1 MKHII
6 TLILKL
12 IIHYIKLRSGITLKL
27 NVIPSLVKNDINYK
41 KTLEHSK
48 VFFNKLIVNLIFR
61 NYYCCYYCY
70 CCCYFWFLCPF
81 FLVITSSTCMLTS
94 TTSKPVMYLTCS
106 LTKSVTLRK
115 IFGAD
120 SPYSKITFK
129 STAACFHQLQQKHLV
144 LRCYRLRM
152 R

>member
-12 IIHYIKLRSGITLKL
+12 IIHYIKIKRR
-27 NVIPSLVKNDINYK
+27 NNDIPSLVKNDINYK
-41 KTLEHSK
+41 RPWNIPRS
-48 VFFNKLIVNLIFR
+48 FFNKIIVNLIFQ

-70 CCCYFWFLCPF
+70 CCYYFWFLCPF

-115 IFGAD
+115 IFGA
-120 SPYSKITFK
+120 IR
-129 STAACFHQLQQKHLV
+129 HI
-144 LRCYRLRM
+144 LR
-152 R
+152 

>member
-12 IIHYIKLRSGITLKL
+12 IIHYIKIKRR
-27 NVIPSLVKNDINYK
+27 NNDIPSLVKMILTIKDLG
-41 KTLEHSK
+41 TFK
-48 VFFNKLIVNLIFR
+48 VFFNKIIVNLIFQ

-70 CCCYFWFLCPF
+70 CCYYFWFLCPF

-120 SPYSKITFK
+120 SPYSKMTFK

-152 R
+152 H

>member
-1 MKHII
+1 MIFRLLLKM
-6 TLILKL
+6 ILT
-12 IIHYIKLRSGITLKL
+12 IKRPWNIPRS
-27 NVIPSLVKNDINYK
+27 
-41 KTLEHSK
+41 
-48 VFFNKLIVNLIFR
+48 FFNKIIVNLIFQ

-70 CCCYFWFLCPF
+70 CCYYFWFLCPF

-120 SPYSKITFK
+120 SPYSKMTFK

-152 R
+152 H